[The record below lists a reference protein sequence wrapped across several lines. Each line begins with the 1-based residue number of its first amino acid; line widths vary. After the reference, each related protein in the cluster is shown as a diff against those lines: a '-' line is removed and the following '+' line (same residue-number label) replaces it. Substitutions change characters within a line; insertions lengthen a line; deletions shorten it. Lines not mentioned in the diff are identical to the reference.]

1 MANLPNKER
10 EIMDNRAYDLIILMI
25 DIQKRV
31 EAGKLTANTAFMC
44 RMDAV
49 RENYER
55 EMQLEQEKATEVA
68 LP

>member
-31 EAGKLTANTAFMC
+31 EAGKLTANAAFMC